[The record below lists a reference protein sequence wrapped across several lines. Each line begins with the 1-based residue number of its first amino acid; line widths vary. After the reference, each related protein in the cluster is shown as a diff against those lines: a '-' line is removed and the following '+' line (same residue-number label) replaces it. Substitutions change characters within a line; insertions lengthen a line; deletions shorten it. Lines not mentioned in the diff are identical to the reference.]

1 MSDQCET
8 NHYLIKLYTY
18 RTISRQPFTP
28 HTHSIDCLND
38 DRGNLAHTEAGRAL
52 TPPSYKRIS
61 HSACAHGAAFYACAK
76 SSGARASHCACAKIS
91 TLMSGACEENV
102 TNVYICLI

>member
-1 MSDQCET
+1 MTDRCET

-18 RTISRQPFTP
+18 RTQFPANRSR

-61 HSACAHGAAFYACAK
+61 HSACAHRAAFYACAK
-76 SSGARASHCACAKIS
+76 SSGARVSHCACAKGS
-91 TLMSGACEENV
+91 NGRKSLWEMQSLDAAC
-102 TNVYICLI
+102 LDL